1 MSIYEDATLNC
12 STANTKRTTTMF
24 EFAIAKMLHSFTTNI
39 KNINISPTYKNPN
52 VVKFENNI
60 HWLFS
65 NPCPSNICKFE

>member
-1 MSIYEDATLNC
+1 
-12 STANTKRTTTMF
+12 MF

-60 HWLFS
+60 HRLFS

>member
-1 MSIYEDATLNC
+1 
-12 STANTKRTTTMF
+12 MF

-65 NPCPSNICKFE
+65 NPFHQTFASLNKLKC